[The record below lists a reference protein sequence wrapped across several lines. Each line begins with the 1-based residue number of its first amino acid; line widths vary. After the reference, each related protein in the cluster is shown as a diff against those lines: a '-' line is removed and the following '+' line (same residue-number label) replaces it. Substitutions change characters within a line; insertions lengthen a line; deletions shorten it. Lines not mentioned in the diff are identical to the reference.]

1 MKLWLQ
7 KQENI
12 LTLILIIFYSI
23 GLIGIGLNPK
33 EFAQLTPFNLLL
45 TAFLLFKLHPEKDLL
60 FYINLLFVL
69 VGAWFLEMIGV
80 ATGLIFGVY
89 HYGEA
94 LGIKLNQTPII
105 IGLNWI
111 IVAYSSL
118 HVVQLIG
125 SRFKLKLHELT
136 GALYAAFLMVVLD
149 FFIEPLAPKLDFWTW
164 QNNLIPIQ
172 NYTAWFFFGFAFCYW
187 MLKGGLLKNNPMA
200 WRVYL
205 AQLVFF
211 AVLNLTIH

>member
-7 KQENI
+7 KQENL
-12 LTLILIIFYSI
+12 LTLILIIFYSV
-23 GLIGIGLNPK
+23 GLVGIGLNPK

-60 FYINLLFVL
+60 FFINLLFVF

-80 ATGLIFGVY
+80 TTGLIFGNY
-89 HYGEA
+89 QNGSA
-94 LGIKLNQTPII
+94 LGFKLNQTPVI

-118 HVVQLIG
+118 QLVQTIAL
-125 SRFKLKLHELT
+125 RFKQKIHEIF
-136 GALYAAFLMVVLD
+136 GALFAALFMVLLD
-149 FFIEPLAPKLDFWTW
+149 MLIEPLAPKLDFWTW
-164 QNNLIPIQ
+164 QNNHIPIQ

-187 MLKGGLLKNNPMA
+187 ILKGGLLKNNPMG
-200 WRVYL
+200 WRVYM
-205 AQLVFF
+205 AQFAFF
-211 AVLNLTIH
+211 AFLNLSI